1 MMLSKSIREVIAVA
15 LVLLLF
21 ASIASI
27 AGNEE
32 VVASRALQYIDVV
45 MMSTTRRYSGF
56 ASVADGTDAVTI
68 SKVHYTDYAEVQA
81 NATSIDVQT
90 NATSATSTD
99 AQIAAIAKAT
109 VQYVQPTSRTGQQ
122 PTTLTKQ
129 EADVFVKQALVQCNT
144 YGYATATLV
153 HSIIDQE
160 SDYRTNVVSVANAKG
175 IMQLMPETFGEYLA
189 LYPDKFKNN
198 DIFDV
203 YNNICAGILY
213 LNDCYKAWESTAT
226 SMEDLALL
234 ALASYNVG
242 VTGLKTQYKINDAN
256 ELKKSKEFPSKYA
269 KQVLDRVIS
278 K

>member
-1 MMLSKSIREVIAVA
+1 MLSKSIREIIAVT
-15 LVLLLF
+15 LTLLLF
-21 ASIASI
+21 VSV
-27 AGNEE
+27 AGN
-32 VVASRALQYIDVV
+32 SRDAIIARNLQN
-45 MMSTTRRYSGF
+45 
-56 ASVADGTDAVTI
+56 TDAVMMDTLR
-68 SKVHYTDYAEVQA
+68 HTNYTGQSTNTLA
-81 NATSIDVQT
+81 QT
-90 NATSATSTD
+90 TTTSTITRMQTVSRGNQQ
-99 AQIAAIAKAT
+99 ASQPSVLAK
-109 VQYVQPTSRTGQQ
+109 
-122 PTTLTKQ
+122 
-129 EADVFVKQALVQCNT
+129 EDVDPIIKQALAQCNT

-160 SDYRTNVVSVANAKG
+160 SDYRTGVVSVANAKG
-175 IMQLMPETFGEYLA
+175 IMQLMPETFEEYLA

-226 SMEDLALL
+226 SMDDLALL

-269 KQVLDRVIS
+269 KQVLGQT

>member
-1 MMLSKSIREVIAVA
+1 MLSKGIREIIAVA
-15 LVLLLF
+15 LTLLLF
-21 ASIASI
+21 ISV
-27 AGNEE
+27 AGNLRDAII
-32 VVASRALQYIDVV
+32 VRDLQNTDVV
-45 MMSTTRRYSGF
+45 MMDTVRHTNYTGQMTNTLAQTT
-56 ASVADGTDAVTI
+56 T
-68 SKVHYTDYAEVQA
+68 
-81 NATSIDVQT
+81 
-90 NATSATSTD
+90 TST
-99 AQIAAIAKAT
+99 IARI
-109 VQYVQPTSRTGQQ
+109 QPVSRSSQQTSQASI
-122 PTTLTKQ
+122 LTK
-129 EADVFVKQALVQCNT
+129 EDVEPIIKQALAQCNT
-144 YGYATATLV
+144 YGYVTASLV
-153 HSIIDQE
+153 HSVIDQE

-175 IMQLMPETFGEYLA
+175 IMQLMPETFGEYLV

-242 VTGLKTQYKINDAN
+242 VTGLKTQYNIHNAD